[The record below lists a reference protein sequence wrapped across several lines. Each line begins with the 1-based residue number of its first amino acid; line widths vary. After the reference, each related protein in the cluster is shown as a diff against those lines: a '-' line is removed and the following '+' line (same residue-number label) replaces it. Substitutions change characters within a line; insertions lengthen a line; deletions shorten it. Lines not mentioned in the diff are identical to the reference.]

1 MAEFVTI
8 VDVDFPYVGI
18 AGHDDGYFCKFADK
32 LKIGATYFVEVVHA
46 KTTWDE
52 QAITHLYA
60 TPDGVKLPKEKRMT
74 ETIEVAAVGPY
85 GVKVGAEWYKFGKG
99 IDGASFKKG
108 TAYSVATNPGP
119 KGGKYINKLFGSA
132 GSAPAALDP
141 AINANT
147 PPANSTAD
155 LKAAL
160 DLAGVPRRSK
170 QGDPLTPYDL
180 ETQLRISRAG
190 VIQAAAGCQVLNQ
203 LVTDGNPATLKAAIR
218 DLAQDMLDWVNN
230 KESKTEATN
239 EAGA

>member
-1 MAEFVTI
+1 MAEFITVTE
-8 VDVDFPYVGI
+8 VDFPYVGTS
-18 AGHDDGYFCKFADK
+18 DKDYFCKFAEQFEP
-32 LKIGATYFVEVVHA
+32 GNTYFVEVVQS
-46 KTTWDE
+46 KNQYDDT
-52 QAITHLYA
+52 AIVKLYA
-60 TPDGVKLPKEKRMT
+60 TPDGVSKPKEKRMT
-74 ETIEVAAVGPY
+74 ETIQVAAVGPY

-99 IDGASFKKG
+99 IDGASFQKG
-108 TAYSVATNPGP
+108 TSYSVTTNPGP

-132 GSAPAALDP
+132 GAAPAALDP

-180 ETQLRISRAG
+180 ETQTRISRAG
-190 VIQAAAGCQVLNQ
+190 VIQAAAGCNVLNQ
-203 LVTDGNPATLKAAIR
+203 IVTDGNPATLKAAIR